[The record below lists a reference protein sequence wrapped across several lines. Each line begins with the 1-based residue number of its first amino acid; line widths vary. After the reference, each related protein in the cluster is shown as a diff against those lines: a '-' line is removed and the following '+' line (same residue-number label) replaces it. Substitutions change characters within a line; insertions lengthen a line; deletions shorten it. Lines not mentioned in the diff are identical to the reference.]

1 MGKNKGSLAQNVGYD
16 NYHGF
21 LSVSDEYTEWRDVYF
36 NPEVALSPA
45 FCEAF
50 FDSSTRQPVARGSGR
65 R

>member
-36 NPEVALSPA
+36 NPEVA
-45 FCEAF
+45 
-50 FDSSTRQPVARGSGR
+50 
-65 R
+65 